1 MTNICLPTA
10 ITSVVTTDFW
20 LEYSIVGTFIVN
32 LGKSSMVGQYLKQ
45 LLYGKMVGGGWA
57 ALESGTVSLTSTLLM
72 F

>member
-1 MTNICLPTA
+1 MTNICLPIA